1 MVVAGDA
8 GVCALLPGLVAG
20 GVRSCTGCW
29 GGVEGCCE
37 VGVCGVVDDGG
48 AAGFCGVVCAS
59 ACCCCAWAPMESV
72 INSAAAMN
80 EPFRS
85 FILLMRRAS
94 RTSKVNSCS
103 IRVISRLTTTAENRA
118 ERYHIAVQSLAMHNG
133 KPRDWTVFYYGLILL
148 FACAALLAFF
158 LTLFGGF
165 LFLVLLLDAG
175 DVSGDGVNLHFRDR
189 ASRVANIERVN
200 ELPVFAL

>member
-1 MVVAGDA
+1 MSGEIAGFSGTAGVDEDGEVVGDEFWAGGEVVNGAVCGDEFAGVVVVVAGDA

-37 VGVCGVVDDGG
+37 VGVCGVVDNGG
-48 AAGFCGVVCAS
+48 AAGVCGVVCAS

-85 FILLMRRAS
+85 FIL
-94 RTSKVNSCS
+94 
-103 IRVISRLTTTAENRA
+103 
-118 ERYHIAVQSLAMHNG
+118 
-133 KPRDWTVFYYGLILL
+133 
-148 FACAALLAFF
+148 
-158 LTLFGGF
+158 
-165 LFLVLLLDAG
+165 
-175 DVSGDGVNLHFRDR
+175 
-189 ASRVANIERVN
+189 
-200 ELPVFAL
+200 